1 VETTI
6 SIKDFNTLLVRQQ
19 ETDWLTQI
27 LRSLTTLEKPED
39 VQRILKSTPGA
50 GWCGW
55 G

>member
-1 VETTI
+1 MEATI
-6 SIKDFNTLLVRQQ
+6 SIKDFNALLAQQ
-19 ETDWLTQI
+19 QTDWLTQM

>member
-1 VETTI
+1 MEATI
-6 SIKDFNTLLVRQQ
+6 SIKDFSALLAQQ
-19 ETDWLTQI
+19 QTDWLTQI

-39 VQRILKSTPGA
+39 VQRILKSQPGA